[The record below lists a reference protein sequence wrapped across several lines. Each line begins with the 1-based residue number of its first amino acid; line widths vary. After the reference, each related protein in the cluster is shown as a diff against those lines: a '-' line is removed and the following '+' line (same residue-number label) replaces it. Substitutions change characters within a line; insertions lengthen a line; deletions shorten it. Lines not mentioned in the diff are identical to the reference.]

1 MARIRSLFRPPF
13 RHGIISICLALGAGL
28 ALVLATSVP
37 ADAQLRQLR
46 RAIQKNVQL
55 AVERQRLRLRVENS
69 AGPIEALALGPDG
82 QFMVTLSGDG
92 RPRLWDLQNGRE
104 IRRQNRLSATAA
116 AVAFASDGRRF
127 AIIEENGALS
137 LWGTDAASPL
147 GQAVLS
153 GPTPTALA
161 LSPDGAAAV
170 VGHADGS
177 ATLLNLTDFSIA
189 RSFAGGGSSAT
200 NVDVGATGQFILI
213 GAANGDVRVV
223 EASSGAVVRS
233 AAVTGA
239 TLTDARFGIDE
250 TEFYTADSRGAVAR
264 WRVDADTAADQF
276 DGASG
281 GIAGL
286 AVETSGTSVA
296 AVEQEK
302 NLLIWDTRSPGS
314 PLVIEAHPGPIEG
327 VAFDADPDRV
337 ITFGEDGVT
346 RIWSRT
352 DGSLIIQLISTENGW
367 AVVDK
372 DGRFDGS
379 SRALSNLAWVGE
391 TLELPIDNF
400 TDNLYEPDLLEK
412 KRLGVG
418 QFLAPGVPNWD
429 EGILPPPTATV
440 DLPPQIKLDALTE
453 IDVKVTVKDEG
464 GGINGFFL
472 FHNTKLV
479 SSDRIVS
486 QDEDEASDGL
496 KTITATYRLRPIA
509 GQNLFHTNAV
519 SSEAILGATNLVTV
533 TVQAPPREP
542 VLHVLTV
549 AINDYLDPQL
559 NLNYALPDARGIQ
572 QIMEAEYGQIFG
584 EVRLYEVFDDKATRR
599 GMQQALAALQ
609 DTAPEDVVVVY
620 YAGHGEA
627 TDKDFYFV
635 TYEFELPLTH
645 NRLERRA
652 LSAGALRKSI
662 ENIGARRVIMLI
674 DACKSGTAVAGFQD
688 QMDRRVIRKL
698 GQSVGLHIVS
708 ATAKEQ
714 FAVEH
719 AELGH
724 GVFTYALIE
733 AMAGKADTEPR
744 DGNLTVREVVH
755 YSEDEVPA
763 LSQKYAK
770 YQHWPLIYSRG
781 LDFTLG
787 KVASQ

>member
-1 MARIRSLFRPPF
+1 MAINRLPLRHRITSLILTASFAF
-13 RHGIISICLALGAGL
+13 GMVALCS
-28 ALVLATSVP
+28 AT

-55 AVERQRLRLRVENS
+55 AVERQRLSLRVENS
-69 AGPIEALALGPDG
+69 AGPIEALSIGPDG
-82 QFMVTLSGDG
+82 QFMVSVSGDR

-104 IRRQNRLSATAA
+104 VRRQERLSASAA

-127 AIIEENGALS
+127 AIMESNGGLS
-137 LWGTDAASPL
+137 LWSTDAPGMLGRAS
-147 GQAVLS
+147 LS
-153 GPTPTALA
+153 GPSPTALA

-177 ATLLNLTDFSIA
+177 ATLLKLSDFSITGA
-189 RSFAGGGSSAT
+189 YPGTGAAAT

-213 GAANGDVRVV
+213 GAADGMVRVI
-223 EASSGAVVRS
+223 ESSSGAVVRS
-233 AAVTGA
+233 SKVSDDQ
-239 TLTDARFGIDE
+239 LTDARFGIDE
-250 TEFYTADSRGAVAR
+250 TEFYTADTSGDVAR
-264 WRVDADTAADQF
+264 WRVDSDTVQDRYA
-276 DGASG
+276 GASR

-286 AVETSGTSVA
+286 AVEATGKSVA
-296 AVEQEK
+296 AVEAEK
-302 NLLIWDTRSPGS
+302 NLLIWDTSSPDK
-314 PLVIEAHPGPIEG
+314 PTVIEAHSGPIKG
-327 VAFDADPDRV
+327 VAFDADPNRV
-337 ITFGEDGVT
+337 ITFGQDGVT
-346 RIWSRT
+346 RIWNRA

-367 AVVDK
+367 AVVDS
-372 DGRFDGS
+372 DGRFDGN

-412 KRLGVG
+412 KRLGIG

-440 DLPPQIKLDALTE
+440 DMPSQLKLDALTE
-453 IDVKVTVKDEG
+453 IEVKVTVQDEG

-479 SSDRIVS
+479 SPDRIVD
-486 QDEDEASDGL
+486 QDEDENSKGL
-496 KTITATYRLRPIA
+496 KTIEATYKLRPIA
-509 GQNLFHTNAV
+509 GQNLFHANAV
-519 SSEAILGATNLVTV
+519 SSESILGATNLVTV
-533 TVQAPPREP
+533 NVQAPPREP

-549 AINDYLDPQL
+549 AINQYLDPQL
-559 NLNYALPDARGIQ
+559 NLNYAIPDAQGIQ

-584 EVRLYEVFDDKATRR
+584 EVRIHETFNEKATRR
-599 GMQQALAALQ
+599 GMQQALSELEN
-609 DTAPEDVVVVY
+609 TAPEDVVVIY

-627 TDKDFYFV
+627 TEDDFFFV
-635 TYEFELPLTH
+635 TYEFELPLSTT
-645 NRLERRA
+645 RLQRRA
-652 LSAGALRKSI
+652 LSASSMKDYI
-662 ENIGARRVIMLI
+662 EKIGARRVIMLI

-688 QMDRRVIRKL
+688 QQDRRVIRRM

-708 ATAKEQ
+708 ATAKQQ

-724 GVFTYALIE
+724 GVFTYALIQAMKGE
-733 AMAGKADTEPR
+733 ADREPH

-755 YSEDEVPA
+755 YSEDAVPT
-763 LSQKYAK
+763 LSQKYAQ

>member
-1 MARIRSLFRPPF
+1 M
-13 RHGIISICLALGAGL
+13 SIGHLILPRGLPSFLLAVCVA
-28 ALVLATSVP
+28 VATTFAVTAP

-55 AVERQRLRLRVENS
+55 AVERQRLNLRVENS

-82 QFMVTLSGDG
+82 QFMVSVSGDG

-104 IRRQNRLSATAA
+104 IRRQDRLSATAA
-116 AVAFASDGRRF
+116 AVSFASDGRRF
-127 AIIEENGALS
+127 AIVETNGALS
-137 LWGTDAASPL
+137 LWSTDQAGALGRAS
-147 GQAVLS
+147 LS
-153 GPTPTALA
+153 GPAPTALA
-161 LSPDGAAAV
+161 LSPDGAAAI

-177 ATLLNLTDFSIA
+177 ATLLTLSDFSIA
-189 RSFAGGGSSAT
+189 RSFPGNGATAT

-213 GAANGDVRVV
+213 GTADGAVRVV
-223 EASSGAVVRS
+223 EASSGAVVRN

-239 TLTDARFGIDE
+239 ALTDARFGIDE
-250 TEFYTADSRGAVAR
+250 TEFYTADSSGGVAR
-264 WRVDADTAADQF
+264 WRVDSDVVAARYS
-276 DGASG
+276 GASA

-286 AVETSGTSVA
+286 AVDPAGSAVA
-296 AVEQEK
+296 AVEEAK
-302 NLLIWDTRSPGS
+302 NLLIWDTASPGK
-314 PLVIEAHPGPIEG
+314 PLIIEAHAGRIEG

-346 RIWSRT
+346 RIWSRQ

-372 DGRFDGS
+372 DGRFDGN

-418 QFLAPGVPNWD
+418 QLLAPGVPNWD
-429 EGILPPPTATV
+429 EGILPPPTSTV
-440 DLPPQIKLDALTE
+440 DLPPQLKLDALTE

-479 SSDRIVS
+479 SPDRIVD
-486 QDEDEASDGL
+486 QDEDEGSDGR

-509 GQNLFHTNAV
+509 GQNLFHSNAV
-519 SSEAILGATNLVTV
+519 SSESILGATNLTTV

-559 NLNYALPDARGIQ
+559 QLNYALPDARGIQ

-584 EVRLYEVFDDKATRR
+584 EVRLIEVFDDKATRR
-599 GMQQALAALQ
+599 GMQQALASLEN
-609 DTAPEDVVVVY
+609 TAPEDVVVIY

-635 TYEFELPLTH
+635 TYEFELPLSN

-652 LSAGALRKSI
+652 LSAGSMKDFI
-662 ENIGARRVIMLI
+662 EKIGARRVIMLI

-719 AELGH
+719 EELGH

-733 AMAGKADTEPR
+733 AMEGKADTDPR
-744 DGNLTVREVVH
+744 DGNLTVREIVH
-755 YSEDEVPA
+755 FSEEEVPA
-763 LSQKYAK
+763 LSQKYAQ

>member
-1 MARIRSLFRPPF
+1 MSIAPPPSLR
-13 RHGIISICLALGAGL
+13 RLCSLLLAAGL
-28 ALVLATSVP
+28 AVAMTAVASAP

-46 RAIQKNVQL
+46 KAIQKNVQL

-69 AGPIEALALGPDG
+69 AGPIEALAIGPDG
-82 QFMVTLSGDG
+82 QFMVSISGDG
-92 RPRLWDLQNGRE
+92 RPRVWDLQNGRE
-104 IRRQNRLSATAA
+104 IRRQDRLAASPA

-127 AIIEENGALS
+127 AIAEQNGGLS
-137 LWGTDAASPL
+137 LWSTDEADPL
-147 GQAVLS
+147 GRATLS
-153 GPTPTALA
+153 GPAPTALA

-177 ATLLNLTDFSIA
+177 ATLLRLSDFSIV
-189 RSFAGGGSSAT
+189 SHFAGNGPPAT

-213 GAANGDVRVV
+213 GATDGTVRVI
-223 EASSGAVVRS
+223 EASSGAVVRTS
-233 AAVTGA
+233 KATGA

-250 TEFYTADSRGAVAR
+250 TEFYIADEAGTVSK
-264 WRVDADTAADQF
+264 WRVDTDDVVDRFT
-276 DGASG
+276 GASG

-286 AVETSGTSVA
+286 AVEPSGKAIA
-296 AVEQEK
+296 AVQQTEK
-302 NLLIWDTRSPGS
+302 LLIWETDAPDKPTI
-314 PLVIEAHPGPIEG
+314 IEAHPGRIEG
-327 VAFDADPDRV
+327 VAFDADPGRV

-346 RIWSRT
+346 RVWSRQ

-367 AVVDK
+367 AVVDR

-418 QFLAPGVPNWD
+418 QMLSPGVPNWD
-429 EGILPPPTATV
+429 EGILPPPTAIV
-440 DLPPQIKLDALTE
+440 DMPAQMKLDALTE

-479 SSDRIVS
+479 SPDRIAR
-486 QDEDEASDGL
+486 QDEKEGGDGL
-496 KTITATYRLRPIA
+496 KTIEAIYKVRPIA
-509 GQNLFHTNAV
+509 GQNLFHSNAV
-519 SSEAILGATNLVTV
+519 SSESILGATNLVTV

-549 AINDYLDPQL
+549 AINQYLDPQL

-584 EVRLYEVFDDKATRR
+584 EVRIREVFDDKATRR
-599 GMQQALAALQ
+599 GMQQALADLQ
-609 DTAPEDVVVVY
+609 DTAPEDVVVIY

-627 TDKDFYFV
+627 TEEDFFFV
-635 TYEFELPLTH
+635 TYEFELPLSAS
-645 NRLERRA
+645 RLERRA
-652 LSAGALRKSI
+652 LSAASLRKYV

-688 QMDRRVIRKL
+688 QMDRRVIRRL

-719 AELGH
+719 ASLGH
-724 GVFTYALIE
+724 GVFTYALIQ
-733 AMAGKADTEPR
+733 AMAGAADIDPH

-755 YSEDEVPA
+755 YSEDAVPA

-787 KVASQ
+787 KVSAQ